1 MSTFVTSALLQESEM
16 DSNKQPDSPTEE
28 EPSTPRAVT
37 TSQNPKYQL
46 FLSKDLKTNG
56 VSGKD
61 ADGPGGGGSV
71 GENGPRLSRWET
83 NRLGVNRGS
92 LESLASRDLDAASD
106 RVGDVEHGF
115 CLCVVQ
121 IRATGGIFFILVTV
135 LLHTKP
141 VILQC
146 HLLDRKQA
154 QISLSKF

>member
-92 LESLASRDLDAASD
+92 SESLASRDLDAASD

-115 CLCVVQ
+115 CLGVV
-121 IRATGGIFFILVTV
+121 
-135 LLHTKP
+135 
-141 VILQC
+141 
-146 HLLDRKQA
+146 
-154 QISLSKF
+154 